1 MEKTK
6 KHIEFHVDID
16 GAADQLS
23 VQIVAEKPTIGE
35 LFLGCLSTV
44 SSAASTI
51 ANANNEDKQ
60 KVLRGISAM
69 VSAMADQTHDKEES

>member
-16 GAADQLS
+16 GEADQLS
-23 VQIVAEKPTIGE
+23 VQIVAEQPTIGE

-44 SSAASTI
+44 SSVASTI
-51 ANANNEDKQ
+51 ANANNGDKQ

-69 VSAMADQTHDKEES
+69 VSTMADQTHDEEES

>member
-16 GAADQLS
+16 EAADQLS
-23 VQIVAEKPTIGE
+23 VQIVAEKPTVSD
-35 LFLGCLSTV
+35 LFVCCLSTV

-51 ANANNEDKQ
+51 ADAANEDGQ

-69 VSAMADQTHDKEES
+69 VSTMANKAHDKEES

>member
-1 MEKTK
+1 MEEKK
-6 KHIEFHVDID
+6 KHIEIHIDID
-16 GAADQLS
+16 KAADQLN
-23 VQIVAEKPTIGE
+23 VQIVAEKPTVSE
-35 LFLGCLSTV
+35 LFMCCLSTV

-69 VSAMADQTHDKEES
+69 VSAMADEPQDEEES

>member
-1 MEKTK
+1 MKKTK

-16 GAADQLS
+16 EAEDQMN

-35 LFLGCLSTV
+35 LFVGCLSTV
-44 SSAASTI
+44 SSVASTI

-69 VSAMADQTHDKEES
+69 VSTMANKAHDKEES